1 MIDGKY
7 TIEIKNLL
15 IPQRGKVK
23 LRTEDDKV
31 ICDINAPV
39 IGIQH
44 TEGEME
50 GENAFNAEGTFML
63 FPFGRIRY
71 DLHCEVD
78 GDSLTVTIKSSKGNF
93 NFKGKRV
100 G

>member
-1 MIDGKY
+1 
-7 TIEIKNLL
+7 
-15 IPQRGKVK
+15 
-23 LRTEDDKV
+23 
-31 ICDINAPV
+31 
-39 IGIQH
+39 
-44 TEGEME
+44 ME

-78 GDSLTVTIKSSKGNF
+78 GDSLTVTIKSSKGSF